1 MSDETVLSDE
11 ERFEALLSADS
22 EPIEETAPVEEVG
35 QAEEEEAEEVEGE
48 ELEASEEQEETE
60 SEEELTEE
68 EPESEG
74 TDDSVIEFTLSSGE
88 TITTTKEDLA
98 GSYLRQSD
106 YTRKTQELAEE
117 RREFERQ
124 KVEVENYL
132 REQVNQVAQFA
143 QQEPDEQYW
152 ANLYEEDP
160 IGAPK
165 IERDYRMAKEQR
177 EKLIQQ
183 QQLREQQMFRQKVE
197 QEARRLPELIPQWAD
212 PKVYDAEK
220 NELSRFLVGQG
231 FDPKD
236 VGMVSDAKLVHMLYK
251 GMRMIQLETNA
262 PKVKSKKVVG
272 KPKVIKP
279 GSAKPKTRPKSELAK
294 ASDVARSAQTNE
306 AWADVF
312 DKII

>member
-11 ERFEALLSADS
+11 ERFEALLSADD
-22 EPIEETAPVEEVG
+22 ELVEETAPAEEVG
-35 QAEEEEAEEVEGE
+35 QAEEEAEEVEGE
-48 ELEASEEQEETE
+48 ELEASEEEETE

-88 TITTTKEDLA
+88 TIQTTKEDLA

-183 QQLREQQMFRQKVE
+183 QQVREQQLFRQKVE
-197 QEARRLPELIPQWAD
+197 QEAQRLPQLIPQWAD

-294 ASDVARSAQTNE
+294 ASDAARSAQTNE

>member
-11 ERFEALLSADS
+11 ERFEALLSADD
-22 EPIEETAPVEEVG
+22 ELVEETAPAEEVG
-35 QAEEEEAEEVEGE
+35 QAEEEAEEVEGE
-48 ELEASEEQEETE
+48 ELEASEEEETE

-88 TITTTKEDLA
+88 TIQTTKEDLA

-183 QQLREQQMFRQKVE
+183 QQVREQQMFRQKVE
-197 QEARRLPELIPQWAD
+197 QEARRLPELIPQWSD

-294 ASDVARSAQTNE
+294 ASDAARSAQTNE

>member
-11 ERFEALLSADS
+11 ERFEALLSADD
-22 EPIEETAPVEEVG
+22 ELVEETAPAEEVG
-35 QAEEEEAEEVEGE
+35 QAEEEAEEVEGE
-48 ELEASEEQEETE
+48 ELEASEEEETE

-88 TITTTKEDLA
+88 TIQTTKEDLA

-143 QQEPDEQYW
+143 QQEPDESYW

-183 QQLREQQMFRQKVE
+183 QQVREQQMFRQKVE
-197 QEARRLPELIPQWAD
+197 QEAQRLPQLIPQWAD

-294 ASDVARSAQTNE
+294 ASDAARSAQTNE

>member
-11 ERFEALLSADS
+11 ERFEALLSADD
-22 EPIEETAPVEEVG
+22 ELVEETAPAEEVG
-35 QAEEEEAEEVEGE
+35 QAEEEAEEVEGE
-48 ELEASEEQEETE
+48 ELEASEEEETE

-88 TITTTKEDLA
+88 TIQTTKEDLA

-106 YTRKTQELAEE
+106 YTRKTQELPDE
-117 RREFERQ
+117 RRECERQ

-143 QQEPDEQYW
+143 QSEPDESYW

-183 QQLREQQMFRQKVE
+183 QQVREQQMFRQKVE
-197 QEARRLPELIPQWAD
+197 QEARRLPELIPQWSD

-294 ASDVARSAQTNE
+294 ASDAARSAQTNE

>member
-11 ERFEALLSADS
+11 ERFEALLSADD
-22 EPIEETAPVEEVG
+22 EPVEEPAPVEDAG

-88 TITTTKEDLA
+88 TIQTTKEDLA

-106 YTRKTQELAEE
+106 YTRKTQELADE

-183 QQLREQQMFRQKVE
+183 QQVREQQMFRQKVE
-197 QEARRLPELIPQWAD
+197 QEAHRLPELIPQWAD

-236 VGMVSDAKLVHMLYK
+236 VSMVSDAKLVHMLYK

-262 PKVKSKKVVG
+262 PKVKSKKVAG
-272 KPKVIKP
+272 KPRVIKP
-279 GSAKPKTRPKSELAK
+279 GSARPKSRPKSELAK
-294 ASDVARSAQTNE
+294 ASESARSAQTNE

>member
-11 ERFEALLSADS
+11 ERFEALLSADD
-22 EPIEETAPVEEVG
+22 ELVEETAPAEEVG
-35 QAEEEEAEEVEGE
+35 QAEEEAEEVEGE
-48 ELEASEEQEETE
+48 ELEASEEEETE

-88 TITTTKEDLA
+88 TIQTTKKDLA

-143 QQEPDEQYW
+143 QSEPDEQYW

-183 QQLREQQMFRQKVE
+183 QQVREQQMFRQKVE
-197 QEARRLPELIPQWAD
+197 QEARRLPELIPQWSD

-294 ASDVARSAQTNE
+294 ASDAARSAQTNE